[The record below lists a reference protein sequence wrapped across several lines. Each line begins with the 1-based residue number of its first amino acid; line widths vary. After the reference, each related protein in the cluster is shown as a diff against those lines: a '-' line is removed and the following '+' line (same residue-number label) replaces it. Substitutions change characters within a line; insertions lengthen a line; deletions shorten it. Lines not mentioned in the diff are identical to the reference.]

1 MDFDVETL
9 GGGLIW
15 VVMMALAGFAFYRAK
30 TRRRHIGSGAAGTI
44 YDMLNEEKRNAIE
57 VIVEDRAAERD
68 EEHADD
74 DVDPPSL
81 KLRRASRTE
90 KGRDR

>member
-1 MDFDVETL
+1 MSFDVETL
-9 GGGLIW
+9 GGALIW

-30 TRRRHIGSGAAGTI
+30 TRRRHIGSGAAGTV

-74 DVDPPSL
+74 DVDSPSL
-81 KLRRASRTE
+81 KLRRTSRTE

>member
-1 MDFDVETL
+1 MDFDVETV
-9 GGGLIW
+9 GGAVIW
-15 VVMMALAGFAFYRAK
+15 LVMMTLAGIAFYRAK

-44 YDMLNEEKRNAIE
+44 YDLVNDEKRKAIE
-57 VIVEDRAAERD
+57 IIAEDRAAERD

-74 DVDPPSL
+74 D
-81 KLRRASRTE
+81 KE

>member
-1 MDFDVETL
+1 MSFDVETL
-9 GGGLIW
+9 GGALIW

-74 DVDPPSL
+74 DVD
-81 KLRRASRTE
+81 RTE

>member
-1 MDFDVETL
+1 MNFDVETL
-9 GGGLIW
+9 GGALIW
-15 VVMMALAGFAFYRAK
+15 VVMMALAGVAFYRAK

-74 DVDPPSL
+74 DVD
-81 KLRRASRTE
+81 RTE

>member
-9 GGGLIW
+9 GGALIW

>member
-9 GGGLIW
+9 GGALIW

-44 YDMLNEEKRNAIE
+44 YYMLNEEKRNAIE

-74 DVDPPSL
+74 DVD
-81 KLRRASRTE
+81 RTE

>member
-9 GGGLIW
+9 GGALIW

-30 TRRRHIGSGAAGTI
+30 TRRRHIGSGAAGTV

-74 DVDPPSL
+74 DVD
-81 KLRRASRTE
+81 RTE